1 MNDKKE
7 GKENKAKAMEVK
19 RKAILD
25 NKEKKIVPK
34 KKIKRNFDKNNNN
47 EYTTEEE
54 TGIMPEPSNDK
65 SAMAYEDNENF
76 SVIRGNFG
84 KLTRRTAE
92 DDYVLV
98 MFNAKNLK
106 VYYVGK
112 IIEIEGNDCYGV
124 SFMRLL
130 NKANTKFRM
139 PLEPDLAS
147 VELKE
152 IKMILP
158 APKVNG
164 TGRRN

>member
-1 MNDKKE
+1 
-7 GKENKAKAMEVK
+7 
-19 RKAILD
+19 
-25 NKEKKIVPK
+25 
-34 KKIKRNFDKNNNN
+34 
-47 EYTTEEE
+47 
-54 TGIMPEPSNDK
+54 MPEPSNDK
-65 SAMAYEDNENF
+65 SAMDEVYEDDEDF

-84 KLTRRTAE
+84 KLTRRPAE

-98 MFNAKNLK
+98 MFIAKNLK

-130 NKANTKFRM
+130 NKANMKFRM

-158 APKVNG
+158 APKING
-164 TGRRN
+164 TGRRNSTFCFPVRVAPTINLR